1 MDSSVN
7 TIILATRNQHKV
19 EEIRS
24 VLAELPIQFLSLT
37 DFPDLPEVVEDGA
50 TCQENAVKKARETAV
65 RTGHWALADDTGL
78 EVTALGGRPGVYAA
92 RYAGEQA
99 SYADNC
105 QKLLEELK
113 DVPAGDQ
120 RKARFLTIMALAD
133 PEGQTEAVE
142 GALLGQIARQFYG
155 SQGFGYD
162 PVFYVPHADKT
173 LAQMTPTEKNACSHR
188 GQALRLV
195 KHLLTQRF
203 AITPSVGA

>member
-1 MDSSVN
+1 MN
-7 TIILATRNQHKV
+7 TVILATRNQHKV
-19 EEIRS
+19 QEIRS
-24 VLAELPIQFLSLT
+24 VLVDLPIQLLSLA

-50 TCQENAVKKARETAV
+50 TCQENAVKKAKETAT

-99 SYADNC
+99 SYTDNC
-105 QKLLEELK
+105 QKLLQELK

-120 RKARFLTIMALAD
+120 RGARFLTIMALAD
-133 PEGQTEAVE
+133 PKGRTDVVE
-142 GALLGQIARQFYG
+142 GALLGEISKEFYG

-173 LAQMTPTEKNACSHR
+173 LAQMTPSEKNACSHR
-188 GQALRLV
+188 GQALRLA
-195 KHLLTQRF
+195 KQLLTRRLTL
-203 AITPSVGA
+203 TPSVGA